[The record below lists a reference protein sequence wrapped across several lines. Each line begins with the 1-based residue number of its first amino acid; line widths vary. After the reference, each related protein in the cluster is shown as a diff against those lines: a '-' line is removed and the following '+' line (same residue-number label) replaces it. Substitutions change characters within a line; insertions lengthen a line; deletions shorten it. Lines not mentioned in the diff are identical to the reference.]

1 MLATEQSMIKEKNQK
16 EIRKYLERNENG
28 TKNCRMWQKIGGK
41 KVKVKVPQLCLILC
55 DLMDCIAHGILQAR
69 ILGGCSLLQGIF
81 PTQGS
86 NWGLLYCRRILYQLS
101 HKGSPHIKPSNST
114 PKWTRKIIKWNPKLA
129 KKKKKK
135 NGNNKDQSENKL
147 DKIKR
152 QCQRSLTTRAGS

>member
-69 ILGGCSLLQGIF
+69 ILKWVAF
-81 PTQGS
+81 PFS
-86 NWGLLYCRRILYQLS
+86 R
-101 HKGSPHIKPSNST
+101 GSPQPRDRTQVSCIAGGFIKILA
-114 PKWTRKIIKWNPKLA
+114 TRKPKST
-129 KKKKKK
+129 
-135 NGNNKDQSENKL
+135 GVP
-147 DKIKR
+147 
-152 QCQRSLTTRAGS
+152 SLSLSRGFS